1 MTTLKKS
8 TKRLD
13 CCSFKNCYLKA
24 KRNSTM
30 NSLRFSRQSRISAK
44 GFKSASQCSSSILE
58 LTEKVRI
65 SSSRGT
71 MTITKISQTRRR
83 NYSKK
88 YVSSFRSIRKW
99 HKKEIRSTSTKMT
112 NDESK
117 LRIKHKYSYR
127 GKLLQISISIHDLAN
142 ISKNLHH

>member
-58 LTEKVRI
+58 LTEKIKVKTT
-65 SSSRGT
+65 SSCGT
-71 MTITKISQTRRR
+71 MTITKISWTRRR

-127 GKLLQISISIHDLAN
+127 GKLL
-142 ISKNLHH
+142 